1 MSIATLADILAPV
14 TTEQFF
20 AEYYDRKPL
29 HVPGTPAKFAAVMGW
44 RDLNRIL
51 DQTHIWSTASMKLA
65 VEGQLIAPDQYCIR
79 AQGRDGVEVWQP
91 QPARVQEAIRK
102 GASLVLNDIDSLTP
116 GLAAVS
122 NALEAAG
129 IGKAQAN
136 LYLSWQSH
144 RAFQSHFDT
153 HDVWAVH
160 VEGEKTWNLYEGR
173 FDAPIPAPAFRQL
186 GQAFHDKAK
195 KGLMQQV
202 RLKPGDL
209 LYLPR
214 GWYHDAL
221 ADSPSSIHIAF
232 GVNAPLGLDFL
243 NLLQERAMTDPF
255 FRQNLPRW
263 EDNASGKMALRE
275 RAVLIG
281 QKLAELCRD
290 PKLLAALEHQ
300 VAHWRFA
307 RGGYGLG
314 PAFREGGSAPAP
326 VAADG
331 QEGQSFRVF
340 ADGAKTVR
348 RGAEFA
354 LKGSQGSISLSPAEA
369 EAAGWILNRTDVA
382 EGEVRRAFPSVD
394 AAALLQRLTSAGIVA
409 RV

>member
-1 MSIATLADILAPV
+1 MASFDLAAILAPV
-14 TTEQFF
+14 TPAQFF
-20 AEYYDRKPL
+20 AEHYDKAPL
-29 HVPGTPAKFAAVMGW
+29 HVPGSPAKFASVMGW
-44 RDLNRIL
+44 RELNRIL
-51 DQTHIWSTASMKLA
+51 DQTHIWSGASLKLA
-65 VEGQLIAPDQYCIR
+65 VEGQLIPQDQYCQR

-91 QPARVQEAIRK
+91 LATRVQEAIRK

-116 GLAAVS
+116 GLSSIS

-129 IGKAQAN
+129 LGKAQAN

-160 VEGEKTWNLYEGR
+160 VEGEKTWNVYEGR

-195 KGLMQQV
+195 RGLMRQV

-221 ADSPSSIHIAF
+221 ADSPSSIHVAF
-232 GVNAPLGLDFL
+232 GVNAPLALDFL
-243 NLLQERAMTDPF
+243 NLLQERAMTDSV
-255 FRQNLPRW
+255 FRQSLPRW
-263 EDNASGKMALRE
+263 EDTTQGRFALQE
-275 RAVLIG
+275 RAVLLG

-290 PKLLAALEHQ
+290 PKVLAALEQ
-300 VAHWRFA
+300 LVSNYRFP

-314 PAFREGGSAPAP
+314 PSFREGGAAP
-326 VAADG
+326 VAPGNGAE
-331 QEGQSFRVF
+331 EGQVFRVF
-340 ADGAKTVR
+340 AEGAKTVR
-348 RGAEFA
+348 RGADWA
-354 LKGSQGSISLSPAEA
+354 LKGAQASINLTPAEA
-369 EAAGWILNRTDVA
+369 EATGWVLSRTDLA
-382 EGEVRRAFPSVD
+382 EGELRAAFPLVD
-394 AAALLQRLTSAGIVA
+394 AASLLQRLSTAGIVA
-409 RV
+409 RA